1 MKEYEK
7 TFCSA
12 RFSMEMHR
20 KKPPLWLKAM
30 TFLVTKSLILIT
42 C

>member
-1 MKEYEK
+1 MKEYEEMLQ
-7 TFCSA
+7 SA

-20 KKPPLWLKAM
+20 KKPSLWLKAM
-30 TFLVTKSLILIT
+30 AFIVTKSLILIT

>member
-1 MKEYEK
+1 MKEYEE
-7 TFCSA
+7 TLQSTL
-12 RFSMEMHR
+12 FSMEMHR